1 MAKNNQPEEKTTGI
15 DELNDNL
22 VSVTEKVQ
30 KNQKVIM
37 WCTLGVAI
45 VVALVLAYVYLIHE
59 PAKAK
64 GNDEI
69 GKADLQ
75 LVIGNDSTAL
85 AQYLTVADKMGGDAA
100 NRAAL
105 QSACLLY
112 EKGEYQQ
119 ALEYAK
125 KFSSNESVI
134 GAAALSLEG
143 DCYVNLDNLDAAV
156 KAFKS
161 AISKSNDNA
170 LYTPFFMMK
179 LARVYRE
186 QKNFSGEVVVYE
198 DILKDFPQYGDT
210 YGIDVEKL
218 LARAKADASK

>member
-210 YGIDVEKL
+210 YGIDVKKL

>member
-1 MAKNNQPEEKTTGI
+1 MAKNNQPEEKATGI

-59 PAKAK
+59 PSKTK

-69 GKADLQ
+69 GKA
-75 LVIGNDSTAL
+75 
-85 AQYLTVADKMGGDAA
+85 
-100 NRAAL
+100 AAL

-112 EKGEYQQ
+112 DKGDYQK
-119 ALEYAK
+119 ALEYAH
-125 KFSSNESVI
+125 KFSSNETVI
-134 GAAALSLEG
+134 AAAALSLEG

-161 AISKSNDNA
+161 AISKSDKNT

-186 QKNFSGEVVVYE
+186 QKNYSGEAEVYE
-198 DILKDFPQYGDT
+198 DIIKNYPQYGDS

>member
-1 MAKNNQPEEKTTGI
+1 MAKNNQPEEQATGI
-15 DELNDNL
+15 EELNENL

-45 VVALVLAYVYLIHE
+45 VVAIILAYVYLIHE
-59 PAKAK
+59 PSKAK
-64 GNDEI
+64 GNEEI

-75 LVIGNDSTAL
+75 LVVGNDSVAL
-85 AQYLTVADKMGGDAA
+85 SQYLNVADKMGGDAA

-112 EKGEYQQ
+112 EKGEYQK
-119 ALEYAK
+119 ALDYAR
-125 KFSSNESVI
+125 KFSSSESVI
-134 GAAALSLEG
+134 AAAALSLEG

-156 KAFKS
+156 KAYKS
-161 AISKSNDNA
+161 AISKSNDNT

-186 QKNFSGEVVVYE
+186 QKNYKAEADIYGEIVKKY
-198 DILKDFPQYGDT
+198 PQYGDA
-210 YGIDVEKL
+210 YGIDVDKL
-218 LARAKADASK
+218 LARAQAEASK